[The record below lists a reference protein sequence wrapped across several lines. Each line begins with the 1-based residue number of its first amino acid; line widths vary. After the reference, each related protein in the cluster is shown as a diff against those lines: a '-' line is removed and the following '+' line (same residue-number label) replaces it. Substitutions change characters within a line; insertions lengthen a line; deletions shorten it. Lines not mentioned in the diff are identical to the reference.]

1 MIDIMCEVSFEFKDY
16 VARVQLLTAEKVK
29 RDRFTKSLARIKGRY
44 PCVRKGAAFPSV
56 TPKSSRQKASVAQSQ
71 A

>member
-1 MIDIMCEVSFEFKDY
+1 MSFEFKDY
-16 VARVQLLTAEKVK
+16 MARVQLLTAEKVK

-56 TPKSSRQKASVAQSQ
+56 SPKNIRQKAPAALS
-71 A
+71 